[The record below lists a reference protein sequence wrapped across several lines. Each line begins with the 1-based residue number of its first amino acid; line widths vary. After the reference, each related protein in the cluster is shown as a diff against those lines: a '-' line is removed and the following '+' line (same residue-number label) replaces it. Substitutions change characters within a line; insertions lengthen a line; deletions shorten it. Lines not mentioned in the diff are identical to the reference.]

1 MKRFPEGSADYKD
14 LDAIAR
20 AGGHARDLVKQ
31 VLAFS
36 RKEQTVKREVDLAAL
51 VGEALKM
58 LRASL
63 PATIRIVEA
72 IESVPPI
79 HADPTQLNQVV
90 MNLVTNAAQAIGERL
105 GTVTVTVAPV
115 ADAAVRFSVADTG
128 CGIEAADLER
138 VFEPFFTTKQV
149 GQGTGL
155 GLAVVHGIVTGH
167 GGRIECCSKRG
178 KGSEF
183 TVTLPVA
190 GSEGASP
197 EMQPAA

>member
-1 MKRFPEGSADYKD
+1 V
-14 LDAIAR
+14 
-20 AGGHARDLVKQ
+20 HARDLVKQ

-36 RKEQTVKREVDLAAL
+36 RKEQSVKREVDLAAL
-51 VGEALKM
+51 AGDALKM

-63 PATIRIVEA
+63 PATIRIVESIA
-72 IESVPPI
+72 TVPPI

-90 MNLVTNAAQAIGERL
+90 MNLVTNAAQAIGERI
-105 GTVTVTVAPV
+105 GTVTVAVTTA
-115 ADAAVRFSVADTG
+115 ADGVCLSVADTG
-128 CGIEAADLER
+128 CGIDPADLER

-167 GGRIECCSKRG
+167 GGRIECRSKRG
-178 KGSEF
+178 EGSEF
-183 TVTLPVA
+183 IVILPVT
-190 GSEGASP
+190 GSEHAAP